1 MSQCP
6 NCGQAMEERAS
17 AYDEFE
23 YTLDDETIRKTTT
36 EIYEQCL
43 GCGYLKNL
51 DVVVEEE
58 MLPYTVDMG

>member
-1 MSQCP
+1 MSKCP
-6 NCGQAMEERAS
+6 DCGQALEELAS
-17 AYDEFE
+17 SHDEFE

-43 GCGYLKNL
+43 GCGYLKIL

>member
-6 NCGQAMEERAS
+6 NCGQAMEELAS
-17 AYDEFE
+17 TYDEFE

-36 EIYEQCL
+36 EIYELCS
-43 GCGYLKNL
+43 GCGYSKIL
-51 DVVVEEE
+51 DVLVEEE